1 MVTNALNSVWSDDY
15 ILKIIIQQELQK
27 LKNEFL
33 KRLDF
38 NDIKSPAK
46 ISDSHK
52 FKKKKKNSTAIRAFG
67 YENKLN
73 IQYMYHKN
81 VKKKLFI
88 YH

>member
-1 MVTNALNSVWSDDY
+1 MAANALNSVWSDDY

-38 NDIKSPAK
+38 NDIKFPAK

-52 FKKKKKNSTAIRAFG
+52 FEKKKNSTAIRAFS

-81 VKKKLFI
+81 VKKNLFI